1 MNVADVVIGRWVSNE
16 PRHTDKQRERHDRHE
31 DPELNRPVAA

>member
-1 MNVADVVIGRWVSNE
+1 MSVADVVIDRWVSNE
-16 PRHTDKQRERHDRHE
+16 PGHAYKQHERHDGDE